1 MNQSKLLHDFPVLA
15 QDENGKKLSYL
26 DNAATTQRPVQV
38 LDAVKNFYETE
49 NANPYRGVY
58 ELAAKATEA
67 HEHARSTVAEFINA
81 DHDEVI
87 FTQGTTEGLNLIAY
101 SYGLNFLKDG
111 DEIVISVAEHHS
123 NLVPWQRVAKATG
136 AVLKY
141 MYLDDS
147 GRITDEEI
155 EKKIGS
161 NTRLVAIAQVSNV
174 LGLEAPIEKIVKKA
188 HAVGAVVV
196 MDCAQSLPHIPV
208 DVRKLDVDFAALS
221 GHKIYGPMGIGALY
235 GKKELLEK
243 MPPFLSGGDMIQ
255 SVHEQSVTYGEVPRK
270 FEAGTRNVGGE
281 VGLEAAINY
290 VKEIGYDEIIRH
302 EHELIEYAI
311 DQLRDLPY
319 VTIYGEPSDKLRHG
333 VIAFNIDDVHPHDT
347 ATILDAEGVAV
358 RAGHHCAQP
367 LMDYLH
373 ITACARASFAIY
385 NTKEDVDALIRGIKN
400 VRRYMGFGD

>member
-373 ITACARASFAIY
+373 IIACARASFAIY